1 MSQRMKLK
9 QVIEELKAVR
19 DSFNEIHDACPV
31 CIYEAIRI
39 LEAINYLK
47 EV

>member
-1 MSQRMKLK
+1 MAQKMKLK
-9 QVIEELKAVR
+9 QIIEELKAVR
-19 DSFNEIHDACPV
+19 DSFNEVHDACPV

-39 LEAINYLK
+39 LEAVNNLK